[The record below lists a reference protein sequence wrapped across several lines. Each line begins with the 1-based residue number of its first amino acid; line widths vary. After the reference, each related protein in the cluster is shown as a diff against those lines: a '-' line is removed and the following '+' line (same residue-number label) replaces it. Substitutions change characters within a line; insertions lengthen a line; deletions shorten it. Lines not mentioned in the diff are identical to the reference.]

1 MNAKK
6 RCHFCHKIDLFGKE
20 IELYYKG
27 EPKKSTL
34 FGRILTFL
42 FLIIYVL
49 FFIYKVIRM
58 LLKIDVTFYEFQA
71 YTGEVPSIQLSNE
84 NFYGGFALADP
95 DTMLPYIDP
104 TIYNIQAF
112 FRSGKRVNGV
122 WNWLIKPVPLEICKL
137 EKFSPKYQELFKDKP
152 LSNMF
157 CPKEIDFTLEG
168 HTTYDTYSFFYIG
181 FYPCV
186 NTSTFKICK
195 PSTEIDKYLKKTYVS
210 FKMQDIE
217 LTPQVFD
224 EPTILRGKEL
234 SSPAWKSLYQNI
246 NSYFKI
252 VSIETDNDVLGF
264 EALSDIKIKKFLKY
278 DQAIILSH
286 INEDTDYQYGKPLCD
301 VTIQLAEQ
309 ILTIK
314 RTYTKLVEVLGDV
327 GGLME
332 VFLAFFKLINELITG
347 LLYQKSLVNHLFNF
361 DLEKKTV
368 IIKEKKNLNNND
380 IFDGE
385 DVKIYVPKKSLG
397 KLSTQVNSIYTYG
410 DHSIPTKNKLNEED
424 LNISKF
430 KSNENLNLNRS
441 KKGKKRKKNH
451 LIKSSFARNLV
462 QNEMKEKNSGNLLE
476 SEENLKKIKKKKIKV
491 VKKIKFNSF
500 CVYCCIC
507 CLKKRKIVQNILIE
521 EGMKII
527 SENLDIFN
535 IFIRLQKGK
544 KEKQS
549 LIKEKEDTIKMSDVC
564 QKNLKDIHN
573 SLYEF

>member
-122 WNWLIKPVPLEICKL
+122 WNWSIKPVPLEICKL

-476 SEENLKKIKKKKIKV
+476 NEENLKKIKKKKIKV

>member
-1 MNAKK
+1 MNEKK
-6 RCHFCHKIDLFGKE
+6 KCQFLHKIDLFGKE

-27 EPKKSTL
+27 ASKKSTL
-34 FGRILTFL
+34 FGRILTIL
-42 FLIIYVL
+42 FLMIYLL
-49 FFIYKVIRM
+49 FFVYKVIRM

-71 YTGEVPSIQLSNE
+71 YTGEVPSIKLSNE
-84 NFYGGFALADP
+84 NFYGGFALANA
-95 DTMLPYIDP
+95 DTLLPFIDP

-112 FRSGKRVNGV
+112 YRSGKRVNGV
-122 WNWLIKPVPLEICKL
+122 WNWSIKQVPLEICQL
-137 EKFSPKYQELFKDKP
+137 EKFSPKYQDLFKDKP
-152 LSNMF
+152 LSSMY

-168 HTTYDTYSFFYIG
+168 HTTYDTYSLFYIG

-195 PSTEIDKYLKKTYVS
+195 PSAEIDRYLKKTYVS

-224 EPTILRGKEL
+224 EPTILRGKEV

-246 NSYFKI
+246 NSYFKV

-264 EALSDIKIKKFLKY
+264 EALSDIKIKKYLKY
-278 DQAIILSH
+278 DSAIILSH
-286 INEDTDYQYGKPLCD
+286 INEENTYRYGQPLCD

-347 LLYQKSLVNHLFNF
+347 LLYKKSLVNHLFNF
-361 DLEKKTV
+361 NLEKKV
-368 IIKEKKNLNNND
+368 VVIKEQHKFKSND

-385 DVKIYVPKKSLG
+385 DVKIYCPKKSLG
-397 KLSTQVNSIYTYG
+397 RISTQQNSIYTYAEQ
-410 DHSIPTKNKLNEED
+410 SVQTKNKLNEED

-430 KSNENLNLNRS
+430 NSNENLNLNKS

-451 LIKSSFARNLV
+451 LIRSSFSRNLV
-462 QNEMKEKNSGNLLE
+462 QNELKEKNSKNLIE
-476 SEENLKKIKKKKIKV
+476 SEQNRKKTKKKIKV
-491 VKKIKFNSF
+491 IKKIEFNSF

-507 CLKKRKIVQNILIE
+507 CLKKRNIIQNVLIE

-535 IFIRLQKGK
+535 IFTRLQKGK

-549 LIKEKEDTIKMSDVC
+549 LIKEKEDTIKMSDAC
-564 QKNLKDIHN
+564 QKKLKDIHN

>member
-95 DTMLPYIDP
+95 DTMLPFIDP

-122 WNWLIKPVPLEICKL
+122 WNWSIKPVPLEICKL

-168 HTTYDTYSFFYIG
+168 HTTYDTYSLFYIG

-195 PSTEIDKYLKKTYVS
+195 PSSEIDKYLKKTYVS

-278 DQAIILSH
+278 DQAIVLSH

-332 VFLAFFKLINELITG
+332 VFLAFFKLINELIAG
-347 LLYQKSLVNHLFNF
+347 LLYKKSLVNHLFNF
-361 DLEKKTV
+361 DLERKVV
-368 IIKEKKNLNNND
+368 IIKEKKKLNNND

-410 DHSIPTKNKLNEED
+410 DHSIQTKNKLNEED

-476 SEENLKKIKKKKIKV
+476 SEENLKKIKKKKIKK
-491 VKKIKFNSF
+491 VKKIKFNTF

>member
-1 MNAKK
+1 MPEKK
-6 RCHFCHKIDLFGKE
+6 KCRFCHKIDLFGKE

-34 FGRILTFL
+34 FGRILTFV

-71 YTGEVPSIQLSNE
+71 YTGEVPSIKLSNE

-95 DTMLPYIDP
+95 DTLLPYIDP

-122 WNWLIKPVPLEICKL
+122 WNWSIKPVQLETCKL
-137 EKFSPKYQELFKDKP
+137 DKFSPKYQDLFRDKP
-152 LSNMF
+152 LTSMY

-186 NTSTFKICK
+186 NTSTIKICK
-195 PSTEIDKYLKKTYVS
+195 SAEEIDRYLKKTYVS
-210 FKMQDIE
+210 FKMQDVE

-224 EPTILRGKEL
+224 EPTILRGKEV
-234 SSPAWKSLYQNI
+234 SSPAWKNLYQNI

-264 EALSDIKIKKFLKY
+264 EALSDIRIKKFLKY
-278 DQAIILSH
+278 DSAIILSH
-286 INEDTDYQYGKPLCD
+286 INEDIEYKYGQALCD
-301 VTIQLAEQ
+301 VTVQLAEQ
-309 ILTIK
+309 TLTIK

-347 LLYQKSLVNHLFNF
+347 LLYEKSLVNHLFNF
-361 DLEKKTV
+361 DLEKKLV
-368 IIKEKKNLNNND
+368 IVKEQKKFKNSD

-397 KLSTQVNSIYTYG
+397 KMSTQQNSIYTYEN
-410 DHSIPTKNKLNEED
+410 HTIQTQNKLNEED

-451 LIKSSFARNLV
+451 LIRSSFSRNLV
-462 QNEMKEKNSGNLLE
+462 QNELKDKNSKNFLD
-476 SEENLKKIKKKKIKV
+476 EENKKNKNKKKIKV
-491 VKKIKFNSF
+491 VKKIKFRSF

-507 CLKKRKIVQNILIE
+507 CLRKRKIIQNVLIQ

-535 IFIRLQKGK
+535 IFNRLIKGK
-544 KEKQS
+544 KVKES
-549 LIKEKEDTIKMSDVC
+549 LIKEKEETIKMSDDC
-564 QKNLKDIHN
+564 QKKMKEIYN
-573 SLYEF
+573 SLYQF

>member
-122 WNWLIKPVPLEICKL
+122 WNWSIKPVPLEICKL

-491 VKKIKFNSF
+491 VKKIKFNTF

>member
-1 MNAKK
+1 MNEKK
-6 RCHFCHKIDLFGKE
+6 KCHFLHKVDLFGKE

-34 FGRILTFL
+34 FGRILTIL
-42 FLIIYVL
+42 FLTIYVL
-49 FFIYKVIRM
+49 FFIYKLIRM

-71 YTGEVPSIQLSNE
+71 YTGEVPSIKLSNE
-84 NFYGGFALADP
+84 NFYGGFALANA
-95 DTMLPYIDP
+95 DTLLPFIDP

-112 FRSGKRVNGV
+112 YRSGKRINGV
-122 WNWLIKPVPLEICKL
+122 WNWSIKPVPLEICQL
-137 EKFSPKYQELFKDKP
+137 EKFSPKYQHLFQDKP
-152 LSNMF
+152 LSSMY

-168 HTTYDTYSFFYIG
+168 HTTYDTYSLFYIG

-195 PSTEIDKYLKKTYVS
+195 PSAEIDRYLKKTYVS

-224 EPTILRGKEL
+224 EPTILRGKEV

-264 EALSDIKIKKFLKY
+264 EALSDIKIKKYLKY
-278 DQAIILSH
+278 DSAIILSH
-286 INEDTDYQYGKPLCD
+286 INEETEYQYGQPLCD
-301 VTIQLAEQ
+301 VTVQLAEQ

-332 VFLAFFKLINELITG
+332 VFFAFFKLINALITG
-347 LLYQKSLVNHLFNF
+347 LLYEKSLVNHLFHF
-361 DLEKKTV
+361 DLEKKIV
-368 IIKEKKNLNNND
+368 IIKEPKIIKNND
-380 IFDGE
+380 IFEGE
-385 DVKIYVPKKSLG
+385 DVKIYCPKKSIG
-397 KLSTQVNSIYTYG
+397 RISTQQNSIYTYG
-410 DHSIPTKNKLNEED
+410 EHSIQTKNKLNEED
-424 LNISKF
+424 INISKF
-430 KSNENLNLNRS
+430 NSNENLNLNKS
-441 KKGKKRKKNH
+441 KKGRKRKKNH
-451 LIKSSFARNLV
+451 LIRSSFSRNLI
-462 QNEMKEKNSGNLLE
+462 QNEIKDKNSKNFLE
-476 SEENLKKIKKKKIKV
+476 SEQNKKTNKKKVKI
-491 VKKIKFNSF
+491 VKKIQFNSF

-507 CLKKRKIVQNILIE
+507 CLRKRKIIQNILIE

-535 IFIRLQKGK
+535 IFVRIQKGK

-564 QKNLKDIHN
+564 QAKLNEIHN
-573 SLYEF
+573 SLVAEI

>member
-122 WNWLIKPVPLEICKL
+122 WNWSIKPVPLEICKL

-476 SEENLKKIKKKKIKV
+476 SEENLKKIKKKKIKL

>member
-95 DTMLPYIDP
+95 DTMLPFIDP

-122 WNWLIKPVPLEICKL
+122 WHWSIKPVPLEICQL
-137 EKFSPKYQELFKDKP
+137 EKFSPKYQELFRDKP
-152 LSNMF
+152 LTNMF

-168 HTTYDTYSFFYIG
+168 HTTYDTYSLFYIG

-195 PSTEIDKYLKKTYVS
+195 PSSEIDKYLKKTYVS

-278 DQAIILSH
+278 DQAIVLSH

-332 VFLAFFKLINELITG
+332 VFLAFFKLINELIAG
-347 LLYQKSLVNHLFNF
+347 LLYKKSLVNHLFNF
-361 DLEKKTV
+361 DLERKVV
-368 IIKEKKNLNNND
+368 IIKEKKKLNNND

-410 DHSIPTKNKLNEED
+410 DHSIQTKNKLNEED

-491 VKKIKFNSF
+491 VKKIKFNTF

>member
-122 WNWLIKPVPLEICKL
+122 WNWSIKPVPLEICKL

>member
-1 MNAKK
+1 MNEKK
-6 RCHFCHKIDLFGKE
+6 KCKFFHKIDLFGKE

-34 FGRILTFL
+34 FGRILTIL
-42 FLIIYVL
+42 FLMIYLL
-49 FFIYKVIRM
+49 FFVYKVIRM

-71 YTGEVPSIQLSNE
+71 YTGEVPSIKLSNE
-84 NFYGGFALADP
+84 NFYGGFALANA
-95 DTMLPYIDP
+95 DTLLPFIDP

-112 FRSGKRVNGV
+112 YRSGKRVNGI
-122 WNWLIKPVPLEICKL
+122 WNWSIKQVPLEICQL
-137 EKFSPKYQELFKDKP
+137 EKFSPKYQDLFKDKP
-152 LSNMF
+152 LSSMY

-168 HTTYDTYSFFYIG
+168 HTTYDTYSLFYIG

-195 PSTEIDKYLKKTYVS
+195 PSAEIDRYLKKTYVS

-224 EPTILRGKEL
+224 EPTILRGKEV
-234 SSPAWKSLYQNI
+234 SSPAWKNLYQNI

-264 EALSDIKIKKFLKY
+264 EALSDIKIKKYLKY
-278 DQAIILSH
+278 DSAIILSH
-286 INEDTDYQYGKPLCD
+286 INDETDYQYGQPLCD
-301 VTIQLAEQ
+301 VTVQLAEQ
-309 ILTIK
+309 TLTIK

-332 VFLAFFKLINELITG
+332 VFLAFFKLISALITG
-347 LLYQKSLVNHLFNF
+347 LLYEKSLVNHLFHF
-361 DLEKKTV
+361 DLEKKVV
-368 IIKEKKNLNNND
+368 IIKEPKIIKNND

-385 DVKIYVPKKSLG
+385 DVKIYCPKKSIG
-397 KLSTQVNSIYTYG
+397 RISTQQNSIYTYG
-410 DHSIPTKNKLNEED
+410 DHSIQTKNKLNEED
-424 LNISKF
+424 INISKF
-430 KSNENLNLNRS
+430 NSNENLNLNKS
-441 KKGKKRKKNH
+441 KKGRKRKKNH
-451 LIKSSFARNLV
+451 LIRSSFSRNLI
-462 QNEMKEKNSGNLLE
+462 QNEIKDKNSKNFLE
-476 SEENLKKIKKKKIKV
+476 SEQNKKTNKKKVKI
-491 VKKIKFNSF
+491 VKKIQFKSF

-507 CLKKRKIVQNILIE
+507 CLRKRKIIQNILIE

-535 IFIRLQKGK
+535 IFVRIQKGK

-564 QKNLKDIHN
+564 QAKLNEIHN
-573 SLYEF
+573 SLVAEI

>member
-122 WNWLIKPVPLEICKL
+122 WNWSIKPVPLEICKL

-410 DHSIPTKNKLNEED
+410 DHSIQTKNKLNEED

>member
-122 WNWLIKPVPLEICKL
+122 WNWSIKPIPLEICKL
-137 EKFSPKYQELFKDKP
+137 EKFSPKYHDLFRDKP

-224 EPTILRGKEL
+224 EPTILRSKEL

-246 NSYFKI
+246 NSYFRI
-252 VSIETDNDVLGF
+252 VSIETDNNVLGF
-264 EALSDIKIKKFLKY
+264 EASTDIKIKKFLKY
-278 DQAIILSH
+278 DQAMVLSH
-286 INEDTDYQYGKPLCD
+286 INDNTDYQYGQPLCD
-301 VTIQLAEQ
+301 VTIQLDEQ

-332 VFLAFFKLINELITG
+332 VFLAFFKLINELIAG

-368 IIKEKKNLNNND
+368 IIKEKKQLNNND

-397 KLSTQVNSIYTYG
+397 KLSTQVNSIYAYG
-410 DHSIPTKNKLNEED
+410 DHSIQTKNKLNEED

-430 KSNENLNLNRS
+430 KSNEKLNLNRS

-451 LIKSSFARNLV
+451 LIKSSFTRNLV

-476 SEENLKKIKKKKIKV
+476 SEENLKKNKKQKIKV
-491 VKKIKFNSF
+491 VKKIKFNIF

-507 CLKKRKIVQNILIE
+507 CLKKRKCVQNILIE

-544 KEKQS
+544 KEKQR

-564 QKNLKDIHN
+564 QKNLKDIDN

>member
-6 RCHFCHKIDLFGKE
+6 RCHFFHKIDLFGKE

-122 WNWLIKPVPLEICKL
+122 WNWSIKPIPLEICKL
-137 EKFSPKYQELFKDKP
+137 EKFSPKYHDLFRDKP

-224 EPTILRGKEL
+224 EPTILRSKEL

-246 NSYFKI
+246 NSYFRI

-264 EALSDIKIKKFLKY
+264 EALTDIKIKKFLKY
-278 DQAIILSH
+278 DQAMVLSH
-286 INEDTDYQYGKPLCD
+286 INDNTDYQYGQPLCD
-301 VTIQLAEQ
+301 VTIQLDEQ

-332 VFLAFFKLINELITG
+332 VFLAFFKLINELIAG

-368 IIKEKKNLNNND
+368 IIKEKKQLNNND

-397 KLSTQVNSIYTYG
+397 KLSTQVNSIYAYG
-410 DHSIPTKNKLNEED
+410 DHSIQTKNKLNEED

-430 KSNENLNLNRS
+430 KSNEKLNLNRS

-451 LIKSSFARNLV
+451 LIKSSFTRNLV

-476 SEENLKKIKKKKIKV
+476 SEENLKKNKKQKIKV
-491 VKKIKFNSF
+491 VKKIKFNIF

-507 CLKKRKIVQNILIE
+507 CLKKRKCVQNILIE

-544 KEKQS
+544 KEKQR

-564 QKNLKDIHN
+564 QKNLKDIDN